1 MGVSLLAAE
10 AQAAG
15 YSAKVMYFNL
25 SLAGD
30 MGLEPYQRIATT
42 FPPNLLIGEW
52 FFADDL
58 FGADIPDADAYLS
71 DIFIPMAGQDETLID
86 AMTEARRSRRPIL
99 SPASAASWRMRRAS
113 SASPRHFIR
122 LAHAWRSRAD
132 SRR

>member
-1 MGVSLLAAE
+1 MRWRRFRWRRLRRRLRRPRRGTADRALTHRQGVLNVDVLCPVMPFADAGRPSMGVSLLAAE

-25 SLAGD
+25 DLAGD

-58 FGADIPDADAYLS
+58 FGADIPGA
-71 DIFIPMAGQDETLID
+71 
-86 AMTEARRSRRPIL
+86 
-99 SPASAASWRMRRAS
+99 
-113 SASPRHFIR
+113 
-122 LAHAWRSRAD
+122 
-132 SRR
+132 